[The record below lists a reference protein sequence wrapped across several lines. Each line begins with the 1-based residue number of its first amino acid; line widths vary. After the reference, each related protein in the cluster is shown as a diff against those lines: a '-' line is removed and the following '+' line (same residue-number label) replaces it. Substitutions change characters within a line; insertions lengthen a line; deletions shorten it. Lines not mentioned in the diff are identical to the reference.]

1 MGESFW
7 LITWWRRWSA
17 ASLRHLSA
25 AAVYGQEPHG
35 PAGEEAPSVALWKQ
49 GHGEELSIRSRARN
63 RGWKPSG
70 FGELW
75 HMFFLW
81 DHWSSNSSSAL
92 TPHGSHVSAFFPFPV
107 ASRPGWGSSQTCFY
121 PLCLRMGAGYSAYQ
135 APPWLH
141 STHFSGPT
149 LTVSTS
155 SRSRP

>member
-7 LITWWRRWSA
+7 LIPWWRRWSA

-25 AAVYGQEPHG
+25 AAVYGQELDG
-35 PAGEEAPSVALWKQ
+35 LGGEEAPSVALWKQ
-49 GHGEELSIRSRARN
+49 GHGEELSICSRARN

-107 ASRPGWGSSQTCFY
+107 ASQPGWGSSQTCFY
-121 PLCLRMGAGYSAYQ
+121 PLCLRWVLVIQPTRPHPGFTLLTFQ
-135 APPWLH
+135 
-141 STHFSGPT
+141 GP
-149 LTVSTS
+149 L
-155 SRSRP
+155 